1 MLIKIVLSIAIITY
15 IYLHYRIYTN
25 ADTLVKDIRKESDAG
40 LQTFIE
46 NQIKFNGVS
55 YLVFLIMLW
64 FA

>member
-46 NQIKFNGVS
+46 NQVKFIGVS
-55 YLVFLIMLW
+55 YLVFLTMLW